1 MRAISYFNV
10 SVSDQS
16 FLDSMKVKFNE
27 YCKLNM
33 HRPME
38 TFISFG
44 EELGRI
50 SQEFKNLIEYINLTD
65 GGFLVV
71 IPDSSHIANDL
82 ESVARAVIQLEG
94 LDSKLICWDEEFPD
108 PIQNA
113 FQTLGVKGVSRT
125 RSRRIREAMRARV
138 SEGKAM
144 GRPPYGYS
152 VGSQG
157 VLEVNSKEASVVELI
172 YRLYTKDK
180 LGFRLIAQHLN
191 ERGIITKRKGSWAV
205 IAIRDIL
212 RNPVYTGTYSRLG
225 MRKAKIHQAIIP
237 SETFRLAQDIVKS
250 RRPIGRI
257 AKYEPFL
264 LKGLLYCAYCDN
276 KMIGVTRRQS
286 WKGKDGR
293 RTTRSYRYYQC
304 QSRTSLSTCEYH
316 TWRTS
321 KLEAAVI
328 DQVKYIIQSNNY
340 DPDKERYLDSTLD
353 NAFVKDNQR
362 VINAERQFLQSLKRV
377 ARGDVRV
384 TILGEYLKELDSSRE
399 IQVNRDTHDSTVA
412 TVQLD
417 NWESLDFDS
426 KRRFLLTHVVRIN
439 VHDDSINIVV

>member
-1 MRAISYFNV
+1 VRAIGYFNL

-16 FLDSMKVKFNE
+16 FLDSTEVKFNE

-38 TFISFG
+38 TFVSVG
-44 EELGRI
+44 EELGWT
-50 SQEFKNLIEYINLTD
+50 SPEFQSLIEYID
-65 GGFLVV
+65 RSGGGFLVV
-71 IPDSSHIANDL
+71 IPESSHIASDL
-82 ESVARAVIQLEG
+82 ENVARAVIRLEK
-94 LDSKLICWDEEFPD
+94 LDCRLICWDEEFPD

-144 GRPPYGYS
+144 GRPPYGYRI
-152 VGSQG
+152 GSQG
-157 VLEVNSKEASVVELI
+157 VLEVNSAEASVVELI

-191 ERGIITKRKGSWAV
+191 ERGITTKRKGNWAV
-205 IAIRDIL
+205 IAVRDTL
-212 RNPVYTGTYSRLG
+212 RNHVYTGTYSRLG
-225 MRKAKIHQAIIP
+225 MRKAKIHEAIIP

-293 RTTRSYRYYQC
+293 RTSRSYRYYQC
-304 QSRTSLSTCEYH
+304 QSRNNLSTCGYH
-316 TWRTS
+316 TWRTT
-321 KLEAAVI
+321 KLEAAVL
-328 DQVKYIIQSNNY
+328 DRVKYIIQNNNY
-340 DPDKERYLDSTLD
+340 DPDKEMHLDSTGD
-353 NAFVKDNQR
+353 NESITDEQR
-362 VINAERQFLQSLKRV
+362 VVNAERQFIQSLKRV

-384 TILGEYLKELDSSRE
+384 TILSEYLKELDASRE
-399 IQVNRDTHDSTVA
+399 MHINRGAYDSIGSTL
-412 TVQLD
+412 QLD

-426 KRRFLLTHVVRIN
+426 KRKFLFGHIGRIN
-439 VHDDSINIVV
+439 VQDDSINIIV

>member
-1 MRAISYFNV
+1 MRAIGYFNV

-16 FLDSMKVKFNE
+16 LLDSMEGKFNE

-38 TFISFG
+38 TFISVG
-44 EELGRI
+44 EDLGRI
-50 SQEFKNLIEYINLTD
+50 SQEFQNLIEYINLTD

-82 ESVARAVIQLEG
+82 ENVARAVIELEK
-94 LDSKLICWDEEFPD
+94 LDCKLICWDEEFPD

-125 RSRRIREAMRARV
+125 RSRSIREAMRARV

-144 GRPPYGYS
+144 GRPPYGYR

-157 VLEVNSKEASVVELI
+157 ILEVNSEEALVVELI

-191 ERGIITKRKGSWAV
+191 ERGINTRRDRSWAV

-257 AKYEPFL
+257 SKYEPFL

-293 RTTRSYRYYQC
+293 RNRRSYRYYQC
-304 QSRTSLSTCEYH
+304 QSRNNLSTCGYH

-328 DQVKYIIQSNNY
+328 DRVKYIIESNDNGL
-340 DPDKERYLDSTLD
+340 DSERYSGSTLD
-353 NAFVKDNQR
+353 NESVKDDQR
-362 VINAERQFLQSLKRV
+362 VINAERQFLQSLRRV

-384 TILGEYLKELDSSRE
+384 TILGEYLRELDSSRE
-399 IQVNRDTHDSTVA
+399 TQVNRGSSDDTDT

-426 KRRFLLTHVVRIN
+426 RRKFLLNHIVRIN
-439 VHDDSINIVV
+439 VQDDSINFVV